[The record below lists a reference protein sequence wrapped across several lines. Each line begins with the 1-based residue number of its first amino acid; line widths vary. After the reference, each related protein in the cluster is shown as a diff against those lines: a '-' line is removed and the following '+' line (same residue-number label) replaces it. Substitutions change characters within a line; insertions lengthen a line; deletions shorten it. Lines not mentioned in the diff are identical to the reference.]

1 MAAVL
6 AVTLTDVPDRRAE
19 AAPAKAPDRVLDRP
33 DEMAALVTARLT
45 GQRVRITGMTT
56 ETAEY
61 VAHPNGQVEATVH
74 ASPVRIRR
82 DNRWVPVDLTLQP
95 AADGSVRAQ
104 AHPLDLRISGAREAG
119 GELAAVGAGDGRLSM
134 GWAGA
139 LPAPV
144 LAGNRAT
151 YPEVAAGIDLVVEA
165 TRTGFS
171 QFLTVK
177 NRQAVDRLPTLAFPL
192 TGKGLSSFSQDSSG
206 GLLLKD
212 AKGRPIAAVPAPEMW
227 DARRN
232 PGTEEP
238 TRRAVVSAKS
248 ERPTTRSGQASG
260 LTMRLSP
267 DLAWLKDPA
276 TQYPVTIDPQV
287 NPLYTTFDTYVKEG
301 DNVDRG
307 GANDLQLGLLAGT
320 PNTKARS
327 FVHWGVSALRGKQI
341 TSATVNFWNFWSNT
355 CTATSWE
362 IWSTGAASSATR
374 WGTQP
379 TWAQQEATSTQTKGG
394 TACADGWVSIS
405 GTTFFQRAATAN
417 QSTAYMGVRGTNEAS
432 PDSFKQFRSRNAAD
446 NSQVPY
452 AVVNYNSYP
461 TVGTRSTVPATACA
475 TGASRPKVNTATPQ
489 LKSVLSDAE
498 GSTVTA
504 EFEWW
509 TLTGTTK
516 LGSAITG
523 TAASGSTFSTTV
535 PAATFTHN
543 TSYKWRVRGNDG
555 TVNGTWSAFCEF
567 TVDTSIGSPP
577 VISSTT
583 YPENQWGGD
592 ANVAGSFTFEANG
605 IADAAAYEY
614 SLDVQTL
621 NKVVNTAT
629 PGANATVS
637 ITPLTPGW
645 HNIWART
652 RDSANN
658 VTDVRSYPFKVGTGA
673 VTSPKVGDVSGAK
686 VVLGSTAA
694 PSFANATYQWRRAGS
709 DAWVAIPTAHVTYA
723 VGGGAVTWPVAL
735 TSGVAPKLNWD
746 VAATLASV
754 DGASIPRDGPVQ
766 VRAYFN
772 LSSNGAPADNVKF
785 RFDRN
790 LASAE
795 KGQVGPGAV
804 NLVTGNHQISA
815 TDVAISGLGISRTVN
830 SRQPGGLDPLFGPGW
845 VSGLVVQAAEAPYTR
860 LTTYGSLVQVKL
872 PDDSTIGFTKVDG
885 AGVNYEPQ
893 VGAESYKLTFA
904 SATSTFTLADGSGNV
919 VTFTR
924 TSTDPANVYI
934 PTAAIAP
941 GSGNTTTYSWEKATV
956 GSSEIMR
963 PTRMLA
969 PVPAGVTCTTLVKGC
984 RALTFTYATATTATG
999 LADGTWGDYTGRVKQ
1014 ISYTAWDPDLTTPAM
1029 RTVVLARYSYDNGGR
1044 LRTSSDPRLD
1054 YTSGGTQQ
1062 LRTVYYYNG
1071 DGILVSLTPP
1081 GQLPWQFSYTT
1092 LPSDPGKGRLHKVT
1106 RSALTAG
1113 TAVETVVYGVPTSGS
1128 GAPYDLSVAQTE
1140 RWGQTEPPTD
1150 ATAIFPAAQVPTG
1163 DPAAGTLPSSYER
1176 ASVTYL
1182 DANART
1188 VNTIEPGGHTSTIW
1202 YDGSGN
1208 VAREL
1213 TAGNRKRALDASSGD
1228 SATVEAQIAARLA
1241 ESTVYSDDG
1250 DKVLETFGP
1259 EHDVM
1264 LSSGT
1269 VVRGRAHTRFTY
1281 DEGAPAGGEAPGLPT
1296 TERDSV
1302 SYVVGGQT
1310 VDEDVRTTTTAY
1322 DWTLKQAIKTV
1333 VDPGGL
1339 DLVTRTT
1346 YDASGA
1352 VVSSTQPAGGDA
1364 DTTPATRV
1372 SVYYSTAANASYPEC
1387 GGRAEW
1393 AGQLCR
1399 THAGG
1404 AADSGPELMAMVTT
1418 YNFYGQQRVV
1428 TEKNSTG
1435 VHRTNTSWYDN
1446 AGRPSELLVSGP
1458 GTPVNKSRN
1467 VYDPASGVL
1476 TRTQSVDGGGAV
1488 VAEVIRGYDSLGR
1501 QTSYTDTDGNQT
1513 VTSFGL
1519 AGAVTSVG
1527 DPVATQTL
1535 TYDGGSE
1542 RRGLPTTLQDSQAGT
1557 FQAVYDVDGNIVTQT
1572 MPNGVQTTVT
1582 LNEIGVATGTQYV
1595 KPGCGQPSCVLFEE
1609 NITLS
1614 ANGQWAARA
1623 TSLST
1628 QQFAY
1633 DQAGRFSDVSD
1644 TLEGE
1649 CTTRRYNFDA
1659 GANRTGLASYAPGVG
1674 GCQTTTPATERAWTF
1689 DNADRTSDAGYTYDA
1704 LGRALTQP
1712 GTDSA
1717 IAGGG
1722 AATMTYHANDIVRS
1736 ISQDGRSATYTLDVV
1751 NNRVRSWVT
1760 MTSGGPS
1767 VTRRHHYSSDDD
1779 SPVWT
1784 DEGGGVVTR
1793 PIGGLL
1799 GLAGIFTTGTG
1810 VTWSL
1815 VNLHGDVVA
1824 GVSSSGVGL
1833 DYTREYLEYGQP
1845 RNASAVDQPRYGWL
1859 GSAQRAADTPSGSI
1873 LMGARLYNP
1882 ATGRFSSVDP
1892 IVGGNLNAYEYC
1904 GGDPNG
1910 CTDASGM
1917 AANTCRDSWSSQHF
1931 TDSWSNTF
1939 PKYMPYYKIKNT
1951 KVGKTVNIR
1960 CSLTHNT
1967 TMRMLG
1973 YGNPAIGAAIG
1984 ALLGFL
1990 CGPWCAVGGAIV
2002 GAMIGAIGPT
2012 EYQVRCKKERG
2023 IKVRGTLKGRIIY
2036 TKIYWRWWVGGGTSS
2051 YATPYSYGWPLGWQ
2065 CNS

>member
-6 AVTLTDVPDRRAE
+6 AVTLTDVPNHPAE

-33 DEMAALVTARLT
+33 DEMAALVTARMT

-56 ETAEY
+56 ESAEY

-74 ASPVRIRR
+74 TGPVRMRR

-104 AHPLDLRISGAREAG
+104 AHPLDLRISGARKAG
-119 GELAAVGAGDGRLSM
+119 GELAAVGVGDGRLSM

-177 NRQAVDRLPTLAFPL
+177 NRQAVDRLPALAFPL

-248 ERPTTRSGQASG
+248 ERPTARSGQANG

-432 PDSFKQFRSRNAAD
+432 LDSFKQFRSRNAAD

-489 LKSVLSDAE
+489 LKSVVSDAE
-498 GSTVTA
+498 GSTVKA

-509 TLTGTTK
+509 TLTGITK

-577 VISSTT
+577 IVSSTT

-614 SLDVQTL
+614 SLDLQTL

-645 HNIWART
+645 HNVWART

-658 VTDVRSYPFKVGTGA
+658 VTDVRSYPFKVGNGA
-673 VTSPKVGDVSGAK
+673 VTSPKAGDVSGAK

-694 PSFANATYQWRRAGS
+694 PSFGDVTYQWRRAGS
-709 DAWVAIPTAHVTYA
+709 DAWVAIPAGHVTYA
-723 VGGGAVTWPVAL
+723 VGGGAVTWPVTL

-746 VAATLASV
+746 VAATLAAI

-766 VRAYFN
+766 VRAFFN
-772 LSSNGAPADNVKF
+772 LSNFGAPADNVKF

-790 LASAE
+790 LASAATS
-795 KGQVGPGAV
+795 QVGPGSV
-804 NLVTGNHQISA
+804 NLITGNYQLA
-815 TDVAISGLGISRTVN
+815 QTDVSAPGLSISRTVN
-830 SRQPGGLDPLFGPGW
+830 SRQPLGADPLFGPGW
-845 VSGLVVQAAEAPYTR
+845 VSGLVAEDAESPYTR
-860 LTTYGSLVQVKL
+860 LTAYGSLVQIKL
-872 PDDSTIGFTKVDG
+872 PDDSTIGFTKVDS

-893 VGAESYKLTFA
+893 PGAESFKLTFA
-904 SATSTFTLADGSGNV
+904 ATTSTFTLVDGEGNV

-924 TSTDPANVYI
+924 TSTDPVNVYT
-934 PTAAIAP
+934 PTAAASL
-941 GSGNTTTYSWEKATV
+941 GSNSTTTYTWEKATI
-956 GSSEIMR
+956 GSNEIMR

-999 LADGTWGDYTGRVKQ
+999 LADGTWGDYTGRVKE
-1014 ISYTAWDPDLTTPAM
+1014 ISYTAWDPDLATPAM
-1029 RTVVLARYSYDNGGR
+1029 RTVVLARYTYDNGGR
-1044 LRTSSDPRLD
+1044 LRTFSDPRLD
-1054 YTSGGTQQ
+1054 YTSTGPQQ

-1071 DGILVSLTPP
+1071 DGIIVSLTPP
-1081 GQLPWQFSYTT
+1081 SQLPWQFSYSTVPND
-1092 LPSDPGKGRLHKVT
+1092 LGKGRLHKVT
-1106 RSALTAG
+1106 RSALSAG
-1113 TAVETVVYGVPTSGS
+1113 TTVETVIYQVPVSGS
-1128 GAPYDLSVAQTE
+1128 GAPYDLSAGQAA
-1140 RWGQTEPPTD
+1140 RWGQLEPPTD
-1150 ATAIFPAAQVPTG
+1150 ATAVFPATQVPTG
-1163 DPAAGTLPSSYER
+1163 DPATGTLPGSYER
-1176 ASVTYL
+1176 ATVTYL

-1188 VNTIEPGGHTSTIW
+1188 VNTAQPGGHLSTVW
-1202 YDGSGN
+1202 YDGYGN
-1208 VAREL
+1208 VTGEL
-1213 TAGNRKRALDASSGD
+1213 TAGNRKRALDASASD
-1228 SATVEAQIAARLA
+1228 NAAAEAQLANRLA
-1241 ESTVYSDDG
+1241 EITGYSADG
-1250 DKVLETFGP
+1250 QNALETFGP
-1259 EHDVM
+1259 EHDVT
-1264 LSSGT
+1264 LPTGV
-1269 VVRGRAHTRFTY
+1269 VVRGRSHVSYSY
-1281 DEGAPAGGEAPGLPT
+1281 DEGAPATGVPFNLVT
-1296 TERDSV
+1296 TERVTV
-1302 SYVVGGQT
+1302 SYVSGGQT
-1310 VDEDVRTTTTAY
+1310 VDAAPRTTVTLY
-1322 DWTLKQAIKTV
+1322 DWTLRQPTQV
-1333 VDPGGL
+1333 TVDPDGL
-1339 DLVTRTT
+1339 DLTTRTA
-1346 YDASGA
+1346 YDTAGRIVA
-1352 VVSSTQPAGGDA
+1352 NTTPAGGSV

-1372 SVYYSTAANASYPEC
+1372 TVHYTAAANSTYPEC
-1387 GGRAEW
+1387 GNRAEW
-1393 AGQLCR
+1393 AGLECRIQTGGQPESGAQLPVTVLTYGLYLQTRVKSEKTSSGEIRR
-1399 THAGG
+1399 TEVSYDAAGRQAETTVS
-1404 AADSGPELMAMVTT
+1404 AAGL
-1418 YNFYGQQRVV
+1418 GQAL
-1428 TEKNSTG
+1428 EKRRQVYDQATG
-1435 VHRTNTSWYDN
+1435 V
-1446 AGRPSELLVSGP
+1446 LL
-1458 GTPVNKSRN
+1458 
-1467 VYDPASGVL
+1467 
-1476 TRTQSVDGGGAV
+1476 RTQSVNGSGV
-1488 VAEVIRGYDSLGR
+1488 VTSEVVRAYDTLGR
-1501 QTSYTDTDGNQT
+1501 PTSYTDADGNVSAST
-1513 VTSFGL
+1513 YDV
-1519 AGAVTSVG
+1519 AGR
-1527 DPVATQTL
+1527 PVAISDGKGTRTF

-1542 RRGLPTTLQDSQAGT
+1542 RRGLPTSLADTQTGT
-1557 FQAVYDVDGNIVTQT
+1557 FTTSYDADGAAVGETRPDGV
-1572 MPNGVQTTVT
+1572 V
-1582 LNEIGVATGTQYV
+1582 VATVADEAAAPVSITYT
-1595 KPGCGQPSCVLFEE
+1595 KPGCGQSNCVLYTESVGVDVH
-1609 NITLS
+1609 LRRS
-1614 ANGQWAARA
+1614 SRA
-1623 TSLST
+1623 STLST
-1628 QQFAY
+1628 QAY
-1633 DQAGRFSDVSD
+1633 SYDAASRLTGVQD
-1644 TLEGE
+1644 TVGGQ
-1649 CTTRRYNFDA
+1649 CTSRQYGYDSGSNRTDHTVFGPGIA
-1659 GANRTGLASYAPGVG
+1659 GACQAATAATTQAWSY
-1674 GCQTTTPATERAWTF
+1674 
-1689 DNADRTSDAGYTYDA
+1689 DSADRLDSPGYTYDA
-1704 LGRALTQP
+1704 LGRTLTQP
-1712 GTDSA
+1712 AADSA
-1717 IAGGG
+1717 VVGGG
-1722 AATMTYHANDIVRS
+1722 TVQATYHVNDMVRS
-1736 ISQDGRSATYTLDVV
+1736 ITQGSRSATYTLDVIT
-1751 NNRVRSWVT
+1751 NRVRSWDDTANGVT
-1760 MTSGGPS
+1760 K
-1767 VTRRHHYSSDDD
+1767 RHHYGSDGDT
-1779 SPVWT
+1779 PAWT
-1784 DEGGGVVTR
+1784 DEGSGNFTR
-1793 PIGGLL
+1793 SIAGLI
-1799 GLAGIFTTGTG
+1799 GLAGVFHNISGI
-1810 VTWSL
+1810 TWSIN
-1815 VNLHGDVVA
+1815 NLRGDLVA
-1824 GVSSSGVGL
+1824 GMADGGSGLSYTSEQTEFGL
-1833 DYTREYLEYGQP
+1833 Q
-1845 RNASAVDQPRYGWL
+1845 RNASDTGTRRYGWF
-1859 GSAQRAADTPSGSI
+1859 GSDQRAADTPGGLV
-1873 LMGARLYNP
+1873 LMGVRLYNP
-1882 ATGRFSSVDP
+1882 ATGRFLQVDP
-1892 IVGGNLNAYEYC
+1892 IYGGSCNSYDYGCAEPVNQSDVSGCLVRCNPTKKNKRWFYLNE
-1904 GGDPNG
+1904 D
-1910 CTDASGM
+1910 
-1917 AANTCRDSWSSQHF
+1917 R
-1931 TDSWSNTF
+1931 
-1939 PKYMPYYKIKNT
+1939 KNT
-1951 KVGKTVNIR
+1951 WGSWKSVYNKFYSSPAYRWFFNAMQYFILFGMYPVSQKKRTGYQRSYWARCAQYGGKWYWQNMTVK
-1960 CSLTHNT
+1960 HNLYQAQAVFKQYFGPIFDRYQT
-1967 TMRMLG
+1967 VTS
-1973 YGNPAIGAAIG
+1973 AAYI
-1984 ALLGFL
+1984 
-1990 CGPWCAVGGAIV
+1990 
-2002 GAMIGAIGPT
+2002 T
-2012 EYQVRCKKERG
+2012 SEQQTY
-2023 IKVRGTLKGRIIY
+2023 
-2036 TKIYWRWWVGGGTSS
+2036 YWDK
-2051 YATPYSYGWPLGWQ
+2051 
-2065 CNS
+2065 